1 MDSSSDLHG
10 KEPPLLPPPIWVA
23 DSLFGSENSS
33 SGLSTPFGSVGSTR
47 TETESDDD
55 EGEDFLAELTR
66 QMAGYMLQDEDDE
79 PNILVE
85 DHEHS
90 PKFKEE
96 LANSSANSDSANYAM
111 RPIEVYTMRDQSSL
125 RKQSNPTPRGRRVA
139 KTESIHPRVEHAA
152 EAEHHM
158 PKKGRRRGNGHGG
171 GRAHTLRSGS
181 GMQAVFLGGSG
192 YVTGASSSG
201 TGVFIPRGCNYH
213 SQPEPKKKT
222 ATGNKIEDSLPQIEQ
237 HSDVET
243 QPATIDQEMQ
253 LPQEW
258 TY

>member
-23 DSLFGSENSS
+23 DSIFGSENSS

-66 QMAGYMLQDEDDE
+66 QMAGYTLQDEDDE
-79 PNILVE
+79 PNALVE
-85 DHEHS
+85 DHEQS

-96 LANSSANSDSANYAM
+96 LANSSANSDSANHAM
-111 RPIEVYTMRDQSSL
+111 RPIEVYTMKDQSSL

-139 KTESIHPRVEHAA
+139 KTESIHQRVEHAA
-152 EAEHHM
+152 EAEHM

-213 SQPEPKKKT
+213 SQTEPKMKT
-222 ATGNKIEDSLPQIEQ
+222 GTLKFFTNL
-237 HSDVET
+237 
-243 QPATIDQEMQ
+243 
-253 LPQEW
+253 
-258 TY
+258 